1 MTMKDVEER
10 TGLSR
15 SNIRFY
21 ENKNSLSL
29 QEMKVILKSQIIDL
43 NRVKFMC
50 EKMLYEENISYER

>member
-1 MTMKDVEER
+1 MKK
-10 TGLSR
+10 
-15 SNIRFY
+15 
-21 ENKNSLSL
+21 KNSLSL

>member
-21 ENKNSLSL
+21 EKKNSLSL

>member
-1 MTMKDVEER
+1 MKK
-10 TGLSR
+10 
-15 SNIRFY
+15 
-21 ENKNSLSL
+21 KNSLCL